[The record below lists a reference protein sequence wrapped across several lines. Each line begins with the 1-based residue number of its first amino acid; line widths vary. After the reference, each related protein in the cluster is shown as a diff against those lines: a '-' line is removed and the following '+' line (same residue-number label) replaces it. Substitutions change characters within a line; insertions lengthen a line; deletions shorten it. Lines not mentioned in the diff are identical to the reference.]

1 MWISKVYTRIIQNV
15 RALTLK
21 FIICGKYVTTKRCEY
36 PTFHFGLSQE
46 IPRSNYPPQKFFPV
60 ITPSW
65 VIALLPAFFFYL
77 FIPQARYKNFKLIY

>member
-1 MWISKVYTRIIQNV
+1 MLLPKDVNIQRFTLVYPR
-15 RALTLK
+15 K
-21 FIICGKYVTTKRCEY
+21 FPGQITPSRN
-36 PTFHFGLSQE
+36 FS
-46 IPRSNYPPQKFFPV
+46 RW